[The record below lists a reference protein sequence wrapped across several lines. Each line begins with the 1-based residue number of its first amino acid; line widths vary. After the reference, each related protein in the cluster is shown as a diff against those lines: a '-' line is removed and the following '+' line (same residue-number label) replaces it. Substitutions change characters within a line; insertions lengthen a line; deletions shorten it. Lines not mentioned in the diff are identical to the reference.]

1 MRHKFL
7 KFLPS
12 FILIVIAIGIWFSQN
27 WYKMPKYIGDIKNPT
42 YENIQINWED
52 GPKTRT
58 SSKPNIIIILVDD
71 LGFNQISSYGG
82 GMANGQF
89 KTPNIDKLA
98 NDGVLCTN
106 GYSSSPV
113 CSPSRASLLTG
124 RFATRFGYEFT
135 PTTSSMMKAISVFSK
150 KNGIADGIYYD
161 NREENIIAIDQMGIP
176 QSEKTIPEMLKP
188 EGYHNIHIGKWHLG
202 HGKDFLP
209 RKHGF
214 DESLRMDQG
223 SLFLPENDKNV
234 INAKLD
240 FDPIDKVLWGN
251 LPYAVNFNEGPRM
264 NPDGHLT
271 DYLTDEA
278 VKVIEKNK
286 NRPFFLYLAYWAVHS
301 PLQAKKED
309 YEKLSF
315 IKNHEERVLASMV
328 MTVDRG
334 VGKIRDVLKE
344 NNMDDNTII
353 IFTSD
358 NGAPG
363 YIGLPDLNKPYRGW
377 KLTHF
382 EGGVHVPFIVSY
394 PNKIPKGSAYNGRV
408 SNLDIF
414 STAASLAGIDIN
426 RNDLQQIQF
435 DGVNILPYL
444 SGEKEGEPD
453 RVLFNKSGDYSF
465 LIKDGWKLQVDLI
478 QNKKWL
484 YNLNEDPT
492 EQINLIESDLEKL
505 NELGKI
511 LNKKLSE
518 QVKPIWPS
526 LLDWPIFIDKTLDET
541 VIKNDEYIFWA
552 N

>member
-1 MRHKFL
+1 MMRKLFKFL
-7 KFLPS
+7 LIFV
-12 FILIVIAIGIWFSQN
+12 LIVASIGIWFSQN
-27 WYKMPKYIGDIKNPT
+27 WYKMPKYIAQIKNPI
-42 YENIQINWED
+42 YENVQINWED

-58 SSKPNIIIILVDD
+58 SSKPNIIVVLVDD

-82 GMANGQF
+82 GMSNGNF
-89 KTPNIDKLA
+89 KTPNIDNLA
-98 NDGVLCTN
+98 KDGVLCTN
-106 GYSSSPV
+106 GYSSSPI

-124 RFATRFGYEFT
+124 RFPTRFGYEFT
-135 PTTSSMMKAISVFSK
+135 PTTSSMMKAISLFSK
-150 KNGIADGIYYD
+150 KNEVADGVYYD
-161 NREENIIAIDQMGIP
+161 KREENIIDIEQMGLP
-176 QSEKTIPEMLKP
+176 QSEKTIAEMLKP

-202 HGKDFLP
+202 HANDFLP

-214 DESLRMDQG
+214 DESLRIDQG
-223 SLFLPENDKNV
+223 SLFLPEDDENV
-234 INAKLD
+234 INAKLE

-271 DYLTDEA
+271 DYLTNEA

-315 IKNHEERVLASMV
+315 IENHDERVLASMV

-334 VGKIRDVLKE
+334 VGKIRDVLKK
-344 NNMDDNTII
+344 NNIDDNTII

-394 PNKIPKGSAYNGRV
+394 PNKIPKGITYNGRV
-408 SNLDIF
+408 SNLDIL
-414 STAASLAGIDIN
+414 STVASVAGVDMD
-426 RNDLQQIQF
+426 RNDLKEIEF
-435 DGVNILPYL
+435 DGANVLPYL
-444 SGEKEGEPD
+444 IGENEGEPE
-453 RVLFNKSGDYSF
+453 RVLFNKSGNYSF
-465 LIKDGWKLQVDLI
+465 IIKEGWKLQVDLV

-492 EQINLIESDLEKL
+492 EQINLIKSDLKKL
-505 NELGKI
+505 NELEKI

-541 VIKNDEYIFWA
+541 VNNNDEYIFWA

>member
-1 MRHKFL
+1 MKRKFYKFL
-7 KFLPS
+7 LS
-12 FILIVIAIGIWFSQN
+12 FVLIVVAIGIWFSQN
-27 WYKMPKYIGDIKNPT
+27 WYKMPKYISNFTNPT
-42 YENIQINWED
+42 YENVAIEWEN
-52 GPKTRT
+52 GPISRT
-58 SSKPNIIIILVDD
+58 NSKPNIIVVLVDD

-82 GMANGQF
+82 GMANGKF

-98 NDGVLCTN
+98 SDGVLCTN

-135 PTTSSMMKAISVFSK
+135 PTTSSMMKAVNIFSK
-150 KNGIADGIYYD
+150 KNEVVDGIYHND
-161 NREENIIAIDQMGIP
+161 RSENIIDIEQMGIP
-176 QSEKTIPEMLKP
+176 QSERTIAEMLKP

-202 HGKDFLP
+202 HAKDFLP
-209 RKHGF
+209 RRHGF

-223 SLFLPENDKNV
+223 SLFLPEDDDDV
-234 INAKLD
+234 VNAKID
-240 FDPIDKVLWGN
+240 FDPIDKLLWGN
-251 LPYAVNFNEGPRM
+251 LPYAVNFNEGTRIKPE
-264 NPDGHLT
+264 GHLT
-271 DYLTDEA
+271 DYLTNEA
-278 VKVIEKNK
+278 VKAIEKNK

-315 IKNHEERVLASMV
+315 IENHEERVLASMV

-334 VGKIRDVLKE
+334 VGKIRDVLKK
-344 NNMDDNTII
+344 NNIDDNTII

-382 EGGVHVPFIVSY
+382 EGGVHIPYIVSY
-394 PNKIPKGSAYNGRV
+394 PNKIPKGKIYDGRV

-414 STAASLAGIDIN
+414 STVASVAGVDLN
-426 RNDLQQIQF
+426 RNDLREIKF

-444 SGEKEGEPD
+444 SGANEGEPE
-453 RVLFNKSGDYSF
+453 RIIFNKSGDYSF
-465 LIKDGWKLQVDLI
+465 LIKDGWKLQVDLV

-484 YNLNEDPT
+484 YNLNQDPI
-492 EQINLIESDLEKL
+492 EKINLIESNIEKL
-505 NELGKI
+505 NELELI
-511 LNKKLSE
+511 LSNKLSE

-526 LLDWPIFIDKTLDET
+526 LLDWPIFIDKTLDEKVNKT
-541 VIKNDEYIFWA
+541 DEYIFWA

>member
-1 MRHKFL
+1 MRQNFFRFL
-7 KFLPS
+7 IV
-12 FILIVIAIGIWFSQN
+12 FILVVVAIGIWFSQN
-27 WYKMPKYIGDIKNPT
+27 WYKMPKYISNLKNPT
-42 YENIQINWED
+42 IENVTIEWEN
-52 GPKTRT
+52 GPKNR
-58 SSKPNIIIILVDD
+58 SISKPNIIVVVVDD

-82 GMANGQF
+82 GMSNGNF
-89 KTPNIDKLA
+89 KTPNIDNLA

-106 GYSSSPV
+106 GYSSSPI

-135 PTTSSMMKAISVFSK
+135 PTTSSMMKAISLFSK
-150 KNGIADGIYYD
+150 KNEVADGIYY
-161 NREENIIAIDQMGIP
+161 NKREENIIDIEQMGLP
-176 QSEKTIPEMLKP
+176 QSEKTIAEMLKP

-202 HGKDFLP
+202 HANDFLP

-214 DESLRMDQG
+214 DESLRIDQG
-223 SLFLPENDKNV
+223 SLFLPEDDKNV
-234 INAKLD
+234 INAKLE

-251 LPYAVNFNEGPRM
+251 LQYAVNFNEGQRM

-271 DYLTDEA
+271 DYLTNEA

-315 IKNHEERVLASMV
+315 IENHDERVLASMV

-334 VGKIRDVLKE
+334 VGKIRDVLKK
-344 NNMDDNTII
+344 NNIDDNTII

-394 PNKIPKGSAYNGRV
+394 PNKIPKGTTYNGRV
-408 SNLDIF
+408 SNLDIL
-414 STAASLAGIDIN
+414 STVASVAGVDMN
-426 RNDLQQIQF
+426 RNDLKEIEF
-435 DGVNILPYL
+435 DGANVLPYL
-444 SGEKEGEPD
+444 IGENEGEPQ
-453 RVLFNKSGDYSF
+453 RVLFNKSGNYSF
-465 LIKDGWKLQVDLI
+465 IIKEGWKLQVDLV

-484 YNLNEDPT
+484 YNLKEDPT
-492 EQINLIESDLEKL
+492 EQINLIKSDLEKL
-505 NELGKI
+505 NELEKI

-541 VIKNDEYIFWA
+541 VNNNDEYIFWA

>member
-484 YNLNEDPT
+484 YNLNKDPT
-492 EQINLIESDLEKL
+492 EQINLIESYPEKL

>member
-1 MRHKFL
+1 MMRKLFKFL
-7 KFLPS
+7 LIFV
-12 FILIVIAIGIWFSQN
+12 LIVASIGIWFSQN
-27 WYKMPKYIGDIKNPT
+27 WYKMPKYIGQIKNPI
-42 YENIQINWED
+42 YENVQINWED

-58 SSKPNIIIILVDD
+58 SSKPNIIVVLVDD

-82 GMANGQF
+82 GMSNGNF
-89 KTPNIDKLA
+89 KTPNIDNLA
-98 NDGVLCTN
+98 KDGVLCTN
-106 GYSSSPV
+106 GYSSSPI

-124 RFATRFGYEFT
+124 RFPTRFGYEFT
-135 PTTSSMMKAISVFSK
+135 PTTSSMMKAISLFSK
-150 KNGIADGIYYD
+150 KNEVADGVYYD
-161 NREENIIAIDQMGIP
+161 KREENIIDIEQMGLP
-176 QSEKTIPEMLKP
+176 QSEKTIAEMLKP

-202 HGKDFLP
+202 HANDFLP

-214 DESLRMDQG
+214 DESLRIDQG
-223 SLFLPENDKNV
+223 SLFLPEDDENV
-234 INAKLD
+234 INAKLE

-271 DYLTDEA
+271 DYLTNEA

-315 IKNHEERVLASMV
+315 IENHDERVLASMV

-334 VGKIRDVLKE
+334 VGKIRDVLKK
-344 NNMDDNTII
+344 NNIDDNTII

-394 PNKIPKGSAYNGRV
+394 PNKIPKGITYNGRV
-408 SNLDIF
+408 SNLDIL
-414 STAASLAGIDIN
+414 STVASVAGVDMD
-426 RNDLQQIQF
+426 RNDLKEIEF
-435 DGVNILPYL
+435 DGANVLPYL
-444 SGEKEGEPD
+444 IGENEGEPE
-453 RVLFNKSGDYSF
+453 RVLFNKSGNYSF
-465 LIKDGWKLQVDLI
+465 IIKEGWKLQVDLV

-492 EQINLIESDLEKL
+492 EQINLIKSDLKKL
-505 NELGKI
+505 NELEKI

-541 VIKNDEYIFWA
+541 VNKNDEYIFWA

>member
-1 MRHKFL
+1 MKRKFYKFL
-7 KFLPS
+7 LS
-12 FILIVIAIGIWFSQN
+12 FVLIVVAIGIWFSQN
-27 WYKMPKYIGDIKNPT
+27 WYKMPKYISNFTNPT
-42 YENIQINWED
+42 YENVAIEWEN
-52 GPKTRT
+52 GPISRT
-58 SSKPNIIIILVDD
+58 NSKPNIIVVLVDD

-82 GMANGQF
+82 GMANGKF

-98 NDGVLCTN
+98 SDGVLCTN

-135 PTTSSMMKAISVFSK
+135 PTTSSMMKAVNVYSK
-150 KNGIADGIYYD
+150 KNEVVDGIYHND
-161 NREENIIAIDQMGIP
+161 RSENIIDIEQMGIP
-176 QSEKTIPEMLKP
+176 QSERTIAEMLKP

-202 HGKDFLP
+202 HAKDFLP
-209 RKHGF
+209 RRHGF

-223 SLFLPENDKNV
+223 SLFLPEDDDDV
-234 INAKLD
+234 VNAKID
-240 FDPIDKVLWGN
+240 FDPIDKLLWGN
-251 LPYAVNFNEGPRM
+251 LPYAVNFNEGTRIKPE
-264 NPDGHLT
+264 GHLT
-271 DYLTDEA
+271 DYLTNEA
-278 VKVIEKNK
+278 VKAIEKNK

-315 IKNHEERVLASMV
+315 IENHEERVLASMV

-334 VGKIRDVLKE
+334 VGKIRDVLKK
-344 NNMDDNTII
+344 NNIDDNTII

-382 EGGVHVPFIVSY
+382 EGGVHIPYIVSY
-394 PNKIPKGSAYNGRV
+394 PNKIPKGKIYDGRV

-414 STAASLAGIDIN
+414 STVASVAGVDLN
-426 RNDLQQIQF
+426 RNDLREIKF

-444 SGEKEGEPD
+444 SGANEGEPE
-453 RVLFNKSGDYSF
+453 RILFNKSGDYSF
-465 LIKDGWKLQVDLI
+465 LIKDGWKLQVDLV

-484 YNLNEDPT
+484 YNLNQDPI
-492 EQINLIESDLEKL
+492 EKINLIESNIEKL
-505 NELGKI
+505 NELELI
-511 LNKKLSE
+511 LSNKLSE

-526 LLDWPIFIDKTLDET
+526 LLDWPIFIDKTLDEKVNKT
-541 VIKNDEYIFWA
+541 DEYIFWA

>member
-1 MRHKFL
+1 MRHKFF
-7 KFLPS
+7 KFLLS
-12 FILIVIAIGIWFSQN
+12 FVFVIIAIGIWFSQN
-27 WYKMPKYIGDIKNPT
+27 WYKMPKYIGQIKNPT
-42 YENIQINWED
+42 QKNIPIEWEN
-52 GPKTRT
+52 GPETRT
-58 SSKPNIIIILVDD
+58 SSKPNIIVVLVDD
-71 LGFNQISSYGG
+71 LGFNQISSYKG
-82 GMANGQF
+82 GMANGKF

-98 NDGVLCTN
+98 SEGVLCTN

-124 RFATRFGYEFT
+124 RFATRFGFEFT
-135 PTTSSMMKAISVFSK
+135 PTTSSMMKAVSIFSK
-150 KNGIADGIYYD
+150 KNEVADGIYYN
-161 NREENIIAIDQMGIP
+161 NREDDILEIEEMGIP
-176 QSEKTIPEMLKP
+176 QSEKTIAEMLKP

-202 HGKDFLP
+202 HANDFLP

-223 SLFLPENDKNV
+223 SLFLPEDDENV
-234 INAKLD
+234 INAKLE

-278 VKVIEKNK
+278 VKVIVKNK

-315 IKNHEERVLASMV
+315 IENHEERVLASMV

-334 VGKIRDVLKE
+334 VGKIRDILKK
-344 NNMDDNTII
+344 NKIDDNTII

-382 EGGVHVPFIVSY
+382 EGGVHVPYIVSY
-394 PNKIPKGSAYNGRV
+394 PNKIPKGKTYNGRV

-414 STAASLAGIDIN
+414 STVANVAGVDLN
-426 RNDLQQIQF
+426 RNDLREIEF
-435 DGVNILPYL
+435 DGVNLLPYL
-444 SGEKEGEPD
+444 SGENEGEPE
-453 RVLFNKSGDYSF
+453 RILFNKSGDYSF
-465 LIKDGWKLQVDLI
+465 LIKDGWKLQVDLV

-492 EQINLIESDLEKL
+492 EQINLIKSDLEKL
-505 NELGKI
+505 NELELI
-511 LNKKLSE
+511 LSNKLSE

-526 LLDWPIFIDKTLDET
+526 LLDWPIFIDKTLDEKVNKT
-541 VIKNDEYIFWA
+541 DEYIFWA

>member
-1 MRHKFL
+1 MMRKLIKFL
-7 KFLPS
+7 LNFV
-12 FILIVIAIGIWFSQN
+12 LIVATIGIWFSQN
-27 WYKMPKYIGDIKNPT
+27 WYKMPKYIGQIKNPT
-42 YENIQINWED
+42 QKNIPIEWEN

-58 SSKPNIIIILVDD
+58 SSKPNIIVVLVDD

-82 GMANGQF
+82 GMSNGNF

-98 NDGVLCTN
+98 SDGVLCTN

-135 PTTSSMMKAISVFSK
+135 PTTSSMMKAISLFSK
-150 KNGIADGIYYD
+150 KNEVVDGVYHKD
-161 NREENIIAIDQMGIP
+161 RSENIIDIEQMGLP
-176 QSEKTIPEMLKP
+176 QSEKTIAEMLKP

-202 HGKDFLP
+202 HANDFLP

-223 SLFLPENDKNV
+223 SLFLPEDDENV
-234 INAKLD
+234 INAKLE

-251 LPYAVNFNEGPRM
+251 LPYAVNFNEGPRIK
-264 NPDGHLT
+264 PDGHLT
-271 DYLTDEA
+271 DYLTNEA

-315 IKNHEERVLASMV
+315 IENHDERVLASMV

-334 VGKIRDVLKE
+334 VGKIRDVLKK
-344 NNMDDNTII
+344 NNIDDNTII

-394 PNKIPKGSAYNGRV
+394 PNKIPKGTTYNGRV
-408 SNLDIF
+408 SNLDIL
-414 STAASLAGIDIN
+414 STVASVAGVDMN
-426 RNDLQQIQF
+426 RNDLKDIAF
-435 DGVNILPYL
+435 DGANIIPYL
-444 SGEKEGEPD
+444 SGENEGEPE
-453 RVLFNKSGDYSF
+453 RVLFNKSGNYSF
-465 LIKDGWKLQVDLI
+465 IIKEGWKLQVDLV

-492 EQINLIESDLEKL
+492 EQINLFKSDLEKL
-505 NELGKI
+505 NELELI
-511 LNKKLSE
+511 LSNKLSE

-526 LLDWPIFIDKTLDET
+526 LLDWPIFIDKTLDEKVNNT
-541 VIKNDEYIFWA
+541 DEYIFWA

>member
-12 FILIVIAIGIWFSQN
+12 FILIVIGIGIWFSQN

-484 YNLNEDPT
+484 HNLNEDPT
-492 EQINLIESDLEKL
+492 EQINLIESYPEKL

-511 LNKKLSE
+511 LNKKISE

>member
-1 MRHKFL
+1 MKRKFFKFL
-7 KFLPS
+7 LSFL
-12 FILIVIAIGIWFSQN
+12 LIVVAIGIWFSQN
-27 WYKMPKYIGDIKNPT
+27 WYKMPKYISNFTNST
-42 YENIQINWED
+42 YENVAIEWEN
-52 GPKTRT
+52 GPISRT
-58 SSKPNIIIILVDD
+58 NSKPNIIVVLIDD

-82 GMANGQF
+82 GMANGKF

-98 NDGVLCTN
+98 SDGVLCTN

-135 PTTSSMMKAISVFSK
+135 PTTSSMMKAISIFSK
-150 KNGIADGIYYD
+150 KNEVVDGIYHND
-161 NREENIIAIDQMGIP
+161 RSENIIDIDQMGIP
-176 QSEKTIPEMLKP
+176 QSERTIAEMLKP

-202 HGKDFLP
+202 HAKDFLP
-209 RKHGF
+209 RRHGF

-223 SLFLPENDKNV
+223 SLFLPEDDDNV
-234 INAKLD
+234 VNAKID
-240 FDPIDKVLWGN
+240 FDPIDKLLWGN

-315 IKNHEERVLASMV
+315 IENHEERVLASMV

-334 VGKIRDVLKE
+334 VGKIRDILKK
-344 NNMDDNTII
+344 NKIDDNTII

-394 PNKIPKGSAYNGRV
+394 PNKISKGKTYKGRV

-414 STAASLAGIDIN
+414 STVASVAGVDMT
-426 RNDLQQIQF
+426 RNDLKDIAF
-435 DGVNILPYL
+435 DGANLIPYL
-444 SGEKEGEPD
+444 SGENEGEPE
-453 RVLFNKSGDYSF
+453 RILFNKSGDYSF
-465 LIKDGWKLQVDLI
+465 LIKEGWKLQVDLV

-492 EQINLIESDLEKL
+492 EQLNLSESNFTKL
-505 NELGKI
+505 NELEEI
-511 LNKKLSE
+511 LNNKLSE

-526 LLDWPIFIDKTLDET
+526 LLDWPIFIDKTLDDK
-541 VIKNDEYIFWA
+541 VNKNDEYIFWA

>member
-1 MRHKFL
+1 MRYKFL
-7 KFLPS
+7 KFLLS

-492 EQINLIESDLEKL
+492 EQINLIESYPEKL

>member
-492 EQINLIESDLEKL
+492 EQINLIESYPEKL

-541 VIKNDEYIFWA
+541 VNKNDEYIFWA

>member
-113 CSPSRASLLTG
+113 CSPSRAALLTG

-135 PTTSSMMKAISVFSK
+135 PTTSSMMKAISLFSK
-150 KNGIADGIYYD
+150 KNEVADGIYYD
-161 NREENIIAIDQMGIP
+161 NREENIIDIDQMGIP
-176 QSEKTIPEMLKP
+176 QSEKTIPEILKP

-492 EQINLIESDLEKL
+492 EQINLIESYPEKL

>member
-1 MRHKFL
+1 MRQNFFRFL
-7 KFLPS
+7 IV
-12 FILIVIAIGIWFSQN
+12 FILIVVVIGIWFSQN
-27 WYKMPKYIGDIKNPT
+27 WYKMPKYISNLKNPT
-42 YENIQINWED
+42 IENVTIEWEY
-52 GPKTRT
+52 GPETRT
-58 SSKPNIIIILVDD
+58 NFKPNIIVVLVDD

-82 GMANGQF
+82 GMSNGNF

-98 NDGVLCTN
+98 SEGVLCTN

-124 RFATRFGYEFT
+124 RFATRFGFEFT
-135 PTTSSMMKAISVFSK
+135 PTTSSMMKAISIFSK
-150 KNGIADGIYYD
+150 KNEVADGIYYN
-161 NREENIIAIDQMGIP
+161 NREDDILEIEEMGIP
-176 QSEKTIPEMLKP
+176 QSEKTIAEMLKP

-202 HGKDFLP
+202 HSKDFLP
-209 RKHGF
+209 RLHGF

-223 SLFLPENDKNV
+223 SLFLPEDDENV

-278 VKVIEKNK
+278 VKVIVKNK

-309 YEKLSF
+309 YGKLSF
-315 IKNHEERVLASMV
+315 IENHEERVLASMV

-334 VGKIRDVLKE
+334 VGKIRDILKK
-344 NNMDDNTII
+344 NKIDDNTII

-382 EGGVHVPFIVSY
+382 EGGVHVPYIVSY
-394 PNKIPKGSAYNGRV
+394 PNKIPKGKTYNGRV

-414 STAASLAGIDIN
+414 STVANVAGVDLN
-426 RNDLQQIQF
+426 RNDLREIEF
-435 DGVNILPYL
+435 DGVNLLPYL
-444 SGEKEGEPD
+444 SGENEGEPE
-453 RVLFNKSGDYSF
+453 RILFNKSGDYSF
-465 LIKDGWKLQVDLI
+465 LIKDGWKLQVDLV

-484 YNLNEDPT
+484 YNLNQDPT
-492 EQINLIESDLEKL
+492 EKINLIESDIEKL
-505 NELGKI
+505 NQLELI
-511 LNKKLSE
+511 LSNKLSE

-526 LLDWPIFIDKTLDET
+526 LLDWPIFIDKTLDKKVNKT
-541 VIKNDEYIFWA
+541 DEYIFWA

>member
-1 MRHKFL
+1 MKQNFFRFL
-7 KFLPS
+7 IV
-12 FILIVIAIGIWFSQN
+12 FILIFVAIGIWFSQN
-27 WYKMPKYIGDIKNPT
+27 WYKMPKYISNLKNPT
-42 YENIQINWED
+42 IENVAIEWED
-52 GPKTRT
+52 GPKKRT
-58 SSKPNIIIILVDD
+58 SSKPNIIVVLVDD

-82 GMANGQF
+82 GMSNGQF

-106 GYSSSPV
+106 GYSSSPI

-135 PTTSSMMKAISVFSK
+135 PTTSSMMKAISFFSK
-150 KNGIADGIYYD
+150 KNEVADGVYYD
-161 NREENIIAIDQMGIP
+161 NREENIIDIEQMGLP
-176 QSEKTIPEMLKP
+176 QSEKTIAEMLKP

-202 HGKDFLP
+202 HAKDFLP

-214 DESLRMDQG
+214 DESLRIDQG
-223 SLFLPENDKNV
+223 SLFLPEDDKNV
-234 INAKLD
+234 INAKLE

-271 DYLTDEA
+271 DYLTNEA
-278 VKVIEKNK
+278 VKAIEKNK

-315 IKNHEERVLASMV
+315 IENHEERVLASMV
-328 MTVDRG
+328 LTVDRG
-334 VGKIRDVLKE
+334 VGKIRDVLKK
-344 NNMDDNTII
+344 NNIDDNTII

-394 PNKIPKGSAYNGRV
+394 PNKIPKGTTYSGRV
-408 SNLDIF
+408 SSLDIL
-414 STAASLAGIDIN
+414 STVASVAGVDMN
-426 RNDLQQIQF
+426 RNDLKEIEF
-435 DGVNILPYL
+435 DGTNVLPYL
-444 SGEKEGEPD
+444 IGEKEGEPE
-453 RVLFNKSGDYSF
+453 RVLFNKSGNYSF
-465 LIKDGWKLQVDLI
+465 IIKEGWKLQVDLV

-484 YNLNEDPT
+484 YNLNQDPT
-492 EQINLIESDLEKL
+492 EQINLIKSDLKKL
-505 NELGKI
+505 NELEKI

-541 VIKNDEYIFWA
+541 VNKNDEYIFWA

>member
-1 MRHKFL
+1 MKRKFFKFL
-7 KFLPS
+7 LSFL
-12 FILIVIAIGIWFSQN
+12 LIVVAIGIWFSQN
-27 WYKMPKYIGDIKNPT
+27 WYKMPKYISNFTNST
-42 YENIQINWED
+42 YENVAIEWEN
-52 GPKTRT
+52 GPISRT
-58 SSKPNIIIILVDD
+58 NSKPNIIVVLIDD

-82 GMANGQF
+82 GMANGKF

-98 NDGVLCTN
+98 SDGVLCTN

-135 PTTSSMMKAISVFSK
+135 PTTSSMMKAISIFSK
-150 KNGIADGIYYD
+150 KNEVVDGIYHND
-161 NREENIIAIDQMGIP
+161 RSENIIDIDQMGIP
-176 QSEKTIPEMLKP
+176 QSERTIAEMLKP

-202 HGKDFLP
+202 HAKDFLP
-209 RKHGF
+209 RRHGF

-223 SLFLPENDKNV
+223 SLFLPKDDDNV
-234 INAKLD
+234 VNAKID
-240 FDPIDKVLWGN
+240 FDPIDKLLWGN
-251 LPYAVNFNEGPRM
+251 LPYAVNFNEGPRIK
-264 NPDGHLT
+264 PDGHLT
-271 DYLTDEA
+271 DYLTNEA

-315 IKNHEERVLASMV
+315 IENHDERVLASMV

-334 VGKIRDVLKE
+334 VGKIRDVLKK
-344 NNMDDNTII
+344 NNIDDNTII

-394 PNKIPKGSAYNGRV
+394 PNKIPKGITYNGRV
-408 SNLDIF
+408 SNLDIL
-414 STAASLAGIDIN
+414 STVASVAGVDMD
-426 RNDLQQIQF
+426 RNDLKEIEF
-435 DGVNILPYL
+435 DGANVLPYL
-444 SGEKEGEPD
+444 IGENEGEPE
-453 RVLFNKSGDYSF
+453 RVLFNKSGNYSF
-465 LIKDGWKLQVDLI
+465 IIKEGWKLQVDLV

-492 EQINLIESDLEKL
+492 EQINLIKSDLKKL
-505 NELGKI
+505 NELEKI

-526 LLDWPIFIDKTLDET
+526 LLDWPIFIDKTLDEI
-541 VIKNDEYIFWA
+541 VNNNDEYIFWA

>member
-1 MRHKFL
+1 MKRKFYKFL
-7 KFLPS
+7 LS
-12 FILIVIAIGIWFSQN
+12 FVLIVVAIGIWFSQN
-27 WYKMPKYIGDIKNPT
+27 WYKMPKYINNFTNPT
-42 YENIQINWED
+42 YENVAIEWEN
-52 GPKTRT
+52 GPISRT
-58 SSKPNIIIILVDD
+58 NSKPNIIVVLVDD

-82 GMANGQF
+82 GMANGKF

-98 NDGVLCTN
+98 SDGVLCTN

-135 PTTSSMMKAISVFSK
+135 PTTSSMMKAVNVFSK
-150 KNGIADGIYYD
+150 KNEVVDGIYHND
-161 NREENIIAIDQMGIP
+161 RSENIIDIEQMGIP
-176 QSEKTIPEMLKP
+176 QSERTIAEMLKP

-202 HGKDFLP
+202 HAKDFLP
-209 RKHGF
+209 RRHGF

-223 SLFLPENDKNV
+223 SLFLPEDDDDV
-234 INAKLD
+234 VNAKID
-240 FDPIDKVLWGN
+240 FDPIDKLLWGN
-251 LPYAVNFNEGPRM
+251 LPYAVNFNEGTRIKPE
-264 NPDGHLT
+264 GHLT
-271 DYLTDEA
+271 DYLTNEA
-278 VKVIEKNK
+278 VKAIEKNK

-315 IKNHEERVLASMV
+315 IENHEERVLASMV

-334 VGKIRDVLKE
+334 VGKIKEALKK
-344 NNMDDNTII
+344 NNIDDNTII

-382 EGGVHVPFIVSY
+382 EGGVHIPYIVSY
-394 PNKIPKGSAYNGRV
+394 PNKIPKGKIYDGRV

-414 STAASLAGIDIN
+414 STVASVAGVDLN
-426 RNDLQQIQF
+426 RNDLRDIKF

-444 SGEKEGEPD
+444 SGGNEGEPE
-453 RVLFNKSGDYSF
+453 RILFNKSGDYSF
-465 LIKDGWKLQVDLI
+465 LIKEGWKLQVDLV

-484 YNLNEDPT
+484 YNLNQDPT
-492 EQINLIESDLEKL
+492 EQLNLSESNFTKL
-505 NELGKI
+505 NELEEI
-511 LNKKLSE
+511 LNNKLSE

-526 LLDWPIFIDKTLDET
+526 LLDWPIFIDKTLDEKVNKT
-541 VIKNDEYIFWA
+541 DEYIFWA

>member
-1 MRHKFL
+1 MKHKFF
-7 KFLPS
+7 KFLLS
-12 FILIVIAIGIWFSQN
+12 FLLIVVAIGIWFSQN
-27 WYKMPKYIGDIKNPT
+27 WYKMPKYISNFTNST
-42 YENIQINWED
+42 YENVAIEWEN
-52 GPKTRT
+52 GPISRT
-58 SSKPNIIIILVDD
+58 NSKPNIIVVLIDD

-82 GMANGQF
+82 GMANGKF

-98 NDGVLCTN
+98 SDGVLCTN

-150 KNGIADGIYYD
+150 KNEVVDGIYHND
-161 NREENIIAIDQMGIP
+161 RSENIIDIDQMGIP
-176 QSEKTIPEMLKP
+176 QSERTIAEMLKP

-202 HGKDFLP
+202 HAKDFLP
-209 RKHGF
+209 RRHGF
-214 DESLRMDQG
+214 DESLRIDQG
-223 SLFLPENDKNV
+223 SLFLPEDDENV

-251 LPYAVNFNEGPRM
+251 LPYAINFNEGPRM

-315 IKNHEERVLASMV
+315 IENHEERVLASMV

-334 VGKIRDVLKE
+334 VGKIRDILKK
-344 NNMDDNTII
+344 NKIDDNTII

-382 EGGVHVPFIVSY
+382 EGGVHVPYIVSY
-394 PNKIPKGSAYNGRV
+394 PNKIPKGKTYNGRV

-414 STAASLAGIDIN
+414 STVASVAGVDMT
-426 RNDLQQIQF
+426 RNDLKDIAF
-435 DGVNILPYL
+435 DGANLIPYL
-444 SGEKEGEPD
+444 SGENEGEPE
-453 RVLFNKSGDYSF
+453 RILFNKSGDYSF
-465 LIKDGWKLQVDLI
+465 LIKEGWKLQVDLV

-492 EQINLIESDLEKL
+492 EQLNLSESNFTKL
-505 NELGKI
+505 NELEEI
-511 LNKKLSE
+511 LNNKLSE

-526 LLDWPIFIDKTLDET
+526 LLDWPIFIDKTLDDK
-541 VIKNDEYIFWA
+541 VNKNDEYIFWA

>member
-12 FILIVIAIGIWFSQN
+12 FILIVIGIGIWFSQN

-382 EGGVHVPFIVSY
+382 EGGVHIPFIVSY

-484 YNLNEDPT
+484 HNLNEDPT
-492 EQINLIESDLEKL
+492 EQINLIESYPEKL

-526 LLDWPIFIDKTLDET
+526 LLDWPIFIDKTLDEI

>member
-1 MRHKFL
+1 MKRKFFKFL
-7 KFLPS
+7 LSFL
-12 FILIVIAIGIWFSQN
+12 LIVVAIGIWFSQN
-27 WYKMPKYIGDIKNPT
+27 WYKMPKYISNFTNST
-42 YENIQINWED
+42 YENVAIEWEN
-52 GPKTRT
+52 GPISRT
-58 SSKPNIIIILVDD
+58 NSKPNIIVVLIDD

-82 GMANGQF
+82 GMANGKF

-98 NDGVLCTN
+98 SDGVLCTN

-135 PTTSSMMKAISVFSK
+135 PTTSSMMKAVNIFSK
-150 KNGIADGIYYD
+150 KNEVVDGIYHND
-161 NREENIIAIDQMGIP
+161 RSENIIDIDQMGIP
-176 QSEKTIPEMLKP
+176 QSERTIAEMLKP

-202 HGKDFLP
+202 HAKDFLP
-209 RKHGF
+209 RRHGF

-223 SLFLPENDKNV
+223 SLFLPEDDDNV
-234 INAKLD
+234 VNAKID
-240 FDPIDKVLWGN
+240 FDPIDKLLWGN
-251 LPYAVNFNEGPRM
+251 LPYAVNFNEGPRIK
-264 NPDGHLT
+264 PDGHLT

-315 IKNHEERVLASMV
+315 IENHEERVLASMV

-334 VGKIRDVLKE
+334 VGKIRDVLKK
-344 NNMDDNTII
+344 NKIDDNTII

-382 EGGVHVPFIVSY
+382 EGGVHVPYIVSY
-394 PNKIPKGSAYNGRV
+394 PNKIPKGKTYNGRV

-414 STAASLAGIDIN
+414 STVASVAGVDMT
-426 RNDLQQIQF
+426 RNDLKDIAF
-435 DGVNILPYL
+435 DGANLIPYL
-444 SGEKEGEPD
+444 SGENEGEPE
-453 RVLFNKSGDYSF
+453 RILFNKSGDYSF
-465 LIKDGWKLQVDLI
+465 LIKEGWKIQVDLV

-484 YNLNEDPT
+484 YNLNQDPT
-492 EQINLIESDLEKL
+492 EQLNLSESNFTKL
-505 NELGKI
+505 NELEEI
-511 LNKKLSE
+511 LNNKLSE

-526 LLDWPIFIDKTLDET
+526 LLDWPIFIDKTLDDK
-541 VIKNDEYIFWA
+541 VNKNDEYIFWA

>member
-1 MRHKFL
+1 MRQNFFRFL
-7 KFLPS
+7 IV
-12 FILIVIAIGIWFSQN
+12 FILVVVAIGIWFSQN
-27 WYKMPKYIGDIKNPT
+27 WYKMPKYISNLKNPT
-42 YENIQINWED
+42 IENVTIEWEN
-52 GPKTRT
+52 GPKNR
-58 SSKPNIIIILVDD
+58 SISKPNIIVVLVDD

-82 GMANGQF
+82 GMSNGNF
-89 KTPNIDKLA
+89 KTPNIDNLA

-106 GYSSSPV
+106 GYSSSPI

-135 PTTSSMMKAISVFSK
+135 PTTSSMMKAISLFSK
-150 KNGIADGIYYD
+150 KNEVADGIYY
-161 NREENIIAIDQMGIP
+161 NKREENIIDIEQMGLP
-176 QSEKTIPEMLKP
+176 QSEKTIAEMLKP

-202 HGKDFLP
+202 HANDFLP

-214 DESLRMDQG
+214 DESLRIDQG
-223 SLFLPENDKNV
+223 SLFLPEDDKNV
-234 INAKLD
+234 INAKLE

-271 DYLTDEA
+271 DYLTNEA

-301 PLQAKKED
+301 PLQATKED

-315 IKNHEERVLASMV
+315 IENHDERVLASMV

-334 VGKIRDVLKE
+334 VGKIRDVLKK
-344 NNMDDNTII
+344 NNIDDNTII

-394 PNKIPKGSAYNGRV
+394 PNKIPKGTTYNGRV
-408 SNLDIF
+408 SNLDIL
-414 STAASLAGIDIN
+414 STVASVAGVDMN
-426 RNDLQQIQF
+426 RNDLQEIEF
-435 DGVNILPYL
+435 DGDNVLPYL
-444 SGEKEGEPD
+444 IGENEGEPQ
-453 RVLFNKSGDYSF
+453 RVLFNKSGNYSF
-465 LIKDGWKLQVDLI
+465 IIKEGWKLQVDLV

-484 YNLNEDPT
+484 YNLKEDPT
-492 EQINLIESDLEKL
+492 EQVNLIKSDLEKL
-505 NELGKI
+505 NELEKI

-541 VIKNDEYIFWA
+541 VNKNDEYIFWA

>member
-344 NNMDDNTII
+344 NNMNDNTII

-492 EQINLIESDLEKL
+492 EQINLIESYPEKL

>member
-1 MRHKFL
+1 MKSKFFKFL
-7 KFLPS
+7 LSFL
-12 FILIVIAIGIWFSQN
+12 LIVVAIGIWFSQN
-27 WYKMPKYIGDIKNPT
+27 WYKMPKYISNFTNPT
-42 YENIQINWED
+42 YENVAIEWEN
-52 GPKTRT
+52 GPISR
-58 SSKPNIIIILVDD
+58 SNSKPNIIVVLIDD

-82 GMANGQF
+82 GMANGKF

-98 NDGVLCTN
+98 SDGVLCTN

-135 PTTSSMMKAISVFSK
+135 PTTSSMMKAVNIFSK
-150 KNGIADGIYYD
+150 KNEVVDGIYHND
-161 NREENIIAIDQMGIP
+161 RSENIIDIDQMGIP
-176 QSEKTIPEMLKP
+176 QSERTIAEMLKP

-202 HGKDFLP
+202 HAKDFLP
-209 RKHGF
+209 RRHGF

-223 SLFLPENDKNV
+223 SLFLPEDDDNV
-234 INAKLD
+234 VNAKID
-240 FDPIDKVLWGN
+240 FDPIDKLLWGN

-315 IKNHEERVLASMV
+315 IENHEERVLASMV

-334 VGKIRDVLKE
+334 VGKIRDVLKK
-344 NNMDDNTII
+344 NKIDDNTII

-394 PNKIPKGSAYNGRV
+394 PNKISKGKTYKGRV

-414 STAASLAGIDIN
+414 STVASVAGVDMT
-426 RNDLQQIQF
+426 RNDLKDIAF
-435 DGVNILPYL
+435 DGANLIPYL
-444 SGEKEGEPD
+444 SGENEGEPE
-453 RVLFNKSGDYSF
+453 RILFNKSGDYSF
-465 LIKDGWKLQVDLI
+465 LIKEGWKLQVDLV

-484 YNLNEDPT
+484 YNLNQDPT
-492 EQINLIESDLEKL
+492 EQLNLSESNFTKL
-505 NELGKI
+505 NELEEI
-511 LNKKLSE
+511 LNNKLSE

-526 LLDWPIFIDKTLDET
+526 LLDWPIFIDKTLDDK
-541 VIKNDEYIFWA
+541 VNKNDEYIFWA

>member
-1 MRHKFL
+1 MMRKLFKFL
-7 KFLPS
+7 LIFV
-12 FILIVIAIGIWFSQN
+12 LIVATIGIWFSQN
-27 WYKMPKYIGDIKNPT
+27 WYKMPKYIGQIKNPT
-42 YENIQINWED
+42 QKNIPIEWEN

-58 SSKPNIIIILVDD
+58 SSKPNIIVVLVDD

-82 GMANGQF
+82 GMSNGNF

-98 NDGVLCTN
+98 SDGVLCTN

-135 PTTSSMMKAISVFSK
+135 PTTSSMMKAISLFSK
-150 KNGIADGIYYD
+150 KNEVVDGVYHKD
-161 NREENIIAIDQMGIP
+161 RSENIIDIEQMGLP
-176 QSEKTIPEMLKP
+176 QSEKTIAEMLKP

-202 HGKDFLP
+202 HANDFLP

-223 SLFLPENDKNV
+223 SLFLPEDDENV
-234 INAKLD
+234 INAKLE

-251 LPYAVNFNEGPRM
+251 LPYAVNFNEGPRIK
-264 NPDGHLT
+264 PDGHLT
-271 DYLTDEA
+271 DYLTNEA

-315 IKNHEERVLASMV
+315 IENHDERVLASMV

-334 VGKIRDVLKE
+334 VGKIRDVLKK
-344 NNMDDNTII
+344 NNIDDNTII

-394 PNKIPKGSAYNGRV
+394 PNKIPKGTTYNGRV
-408 SNLDIF
+408 SNLDIL
-414 STAASLAGIDIN
+414 STVASVAGVDMD
-426 RNDLQQIQF
+426 RNDLKEIEF
-435 DGVNILPYL
+435 DGANVLPYL
-444 SGEKEGEPD
+444 IGENEGEPE
-453 RVLFNKSGDYSF
+453 RVLFNKSGNYSF
-465 LIKDGWKLQVDLI
+465 IIKEGWKLQVDLV

-492 EQINLIESDLEKL
+492 EQINLIKSDLKKL
-505 NELGKI
+505 NELEKI

-526 LLDWPIFIDKTLDET
+526 LLDWPIFIDKTLDEI
-541 VIKNDEYIFWA
+541 VNNNDEYIFWA

>member
-1 MRHKFL
+1 MRKLFKFL
-7 KFLPS
+7 LIFV
-12 FILIVIAIGIWFSQN
+12 LIVASIGIWFSQN
-27 WYKMPKYIGDIKNPT
+27 WYKMPKYISNFTNST
-42 YENIQINWED
+42 YENVAIEWEN
-52 GPKTRT
+52 GPISRT
-58 SSKPNIIIILVDD
+58 NSKPNIIVVLIDD

-82 GMANGQF
+82 GMANGKF

-98 NDGVLCTN
+98 SDGVLCTN

-135 PTTSSMMKAISVFSK
+135 PTTSSMMKAISIFSK
-150 KNGIADGIYYD
+150 KNEVVDGIYHND
-161 NREENIIAIDQMGIP
+161 RSENIIDIDQMGIP
-176 QSEKTIPEMLKP
+176 QSERTIAEMLKP

-202 HGKDFLP
+202 HAKDFLP
-209 RKHGF
+209 RRHGF
-214 DESLRMDQG
+214 DESLRIDQG
-223 SLFLPENDKNV
+223 SLFLPEDDENV

-315 IKNHEERVLASMV
+315 IENHEERVLASMV

-334 VGKIRDVLKE
+334 VGKIRDILKK
-344 NNMDDNTII
+344 NKIDDNTII

-382 EGGVHVPFIVSY
+382 EGGVHVPYIVSY
-394 PNKIPKGSAYNGRV
+394 PNKIPKGKTYNGRV

-414 STAASLAGIDIN
+414 STVASVAGVDMT
-426 RNDLQQIQF
+426 RNDLKDIAF
-435 DGVNILPYL
+435 DGANLIPYL
-444 SGEKEGEPD
+444 SGENEGEPE
-453 RVLFNKSGDYSF
+453 RILFNKSGDYSF
-465 LIKDGWKLQVDLI
+465 LIKEGWKLQVDLV

-492 EQINLIESDLEKL
+492 EQLNLSESNFTKL
-505 NELGKI
+505 NELEEI
-511 LNKKLSE
+511 LNNKLSE

-541 VIKNDEYIFWA
+541 VNNNDEYIFWA

>member
-1 MRHKFL
+1 MRQNFFRFL
-7 KFLPS
+7 IV
-12 FILIVIAIGIWFSQN
+12 FILVVVAIGIWFSQN
-27 WYKMPKYIGDIKNPT
+27 WYKMPKYISNLKNPT
-42 YENIQINWED
+42 IENVTIEWEN
-52 GPKTRT
+52 GPKNR
-58 SSKPNIIIILVDD
+58 SISKPNIIVVLVDD

-82 GMANGQF
+82 GMSNGNF
-89 KTPNIDKLA
+89 KTPNIDNLA

-106 GYSSSPV
+106 GYSSSPI

-135 PTTSSMMKAISVFSK
+135 PTTSSMMKAISLFSK
-150 KNGIADGIYYD
+150 KNEVADGIYYD
-161 NREENIIAIDQMGIP
+161 KREENIIDIEQMGLP
-176 QSEKTIPEMLKP
+176 QSEKTIAEMLKP

-202 HGKDFLP
+202 HANDFLP

-214 DESLRMDQG
+214 DESLRIDQG
-223 SLFLPENDKNV
+223 SLFLPEDDKNV
-234 INAKLD
+234 INAKLE

-271 DYLTDEA
+271 DYLTNEA

-315 IKNHEERVLASMV
+315 IENHDERVLASMV

-334 VGKIRDVLKE
+334 VGKIRDVLKK
-344 NNMDDNTII
+344 NNIDDNTII

-394 PNKIPKGSAYNGRV
+394 PNKIPKGITYNGRV
-408 SNLDIF
+408 SNLDIL
-414 STAASLAGIDIN
+414 STVASVAGVDMD
-426 RNDLQQIQF
+426 RNDLKEIEF
-435 DGVNILPYL
+435 DGANVLPYL
-444 SGEKEGEPD
+444 IGENEGEPE
-453 RVLFNKSGDYSF
+453 RVLFNKSGNYSF
-465 LIKDGWKLQVDLI
+465 IIKEGWKLQVDLV

-492 EQINLIESDLEKL
+492 EQINLIKSDLKKL
-505 NELGKI
+505 NELEKI

-541 VIKNDEYIFWA
+541 VNNNDEYIFWA

>member
-344 NNMDDNTII
+344 NNMNDNTII

-484 YNLNEDPT
+484 HNLNEDPT
-492 EQINLIESDLEKL
+492 EQINLIESYPEKL

>member
-1 MRHKFL
+1 MMRKLFKFL
-7 KFLPS
+7 LIFV
-12 FILIVIAIGIWFSQN
+12 LIVATIGIWFSLN
-27 WYKMPKYIGDIKNPT
+27 WYKMPKYIGQIKNPT
-42 YENIQINWED
+42 QKNIPIEWEN

-58 SSKPNIIIILVDD
+58 SSKPNIIVVLVDD

-82 GMANGQF
+82 GMSNGNF

-98 NDGVLCTN
+98 SDGVLCTN

-135 PTTSSMMKAISVFSK
+135 PTTSSMMKAISLFSK
-150 KNGIADGIYYD
+150 KNEVVDGVYHKD
-161 NREENIIAIDQMGIP
+161 RSENIIDIEQMGLP
-176 QSEKTIPEMLKP
+176 QSEKTIAEILKP

-202 HGKDFLP
+202 HANDFLP

-223 SLFLPENDKNV
+223 SLFLPEDDENV
-234 INAKLD
+234 INAKLE

-251 LPYAVNFNEGPRM
+251 LPYAVNFNEGPRIK
-264 NPDGHLT
+264 PDGHLT
-271 DYLTDEA
+271 DYLTNEA

-315 IKNHEERVLASMV
+315 IENHDERVLASMV

-334 VGKIRDVLKE
+334 VGKIRDVLKK
-344 NNMDDNTII
+344 NNIDDNTII

-394 PNKIPKGSAYNGRV
+394 PNKIPKGITYNGRV
-408 SNLDIF
+408 SNLDIL
-414 STAASLAGIDIN
+414 STVASVAGVDMD
-426 RNDLQQIQF
+426 RNDLKEIEF
-435 DGVNILPYL
+435 DGANVLPYL
-444 SGEKEGEPD
+444 IGENEGEPE
-453 RVLFNKSGDYSF
+453 RVLFNKSGNYSF
-465 LIKDGWKLQVDLI
+465 IIKEGWKLQVDLV

-492 EQINLIESDLEKL
+492 EQINLIKSDLKKL
-505 NELGKI
+505 NELEKI

-526 LLDWPIFIDKTLDET
+526 LLDWPIFIDKTLDEI
-541 VIKNDEYIFWA
+541 VNNNDEYIFWA

>member
-1 MRHKFL
+1 MRQNFFRFL
-7 KFLPS
+7 IV
-12 FILIVIAIGIWFSQN
+12 FILVVVAIGIWFSQN
-27 WYKMPKYIGDIKNPT
+27 WYKMPKYISNLKNPT
-42 YENIQINWED
+42 IENVTIEWEN
-52 GPKTRT
+52 GPKNR
-58 SSKPNIIIILVDD
+58 SISKPNIIVVLVDD

-82 GMANGQF
+82 GMSNGNF
-89 KTPNIDKLA
+89 KTPNIDNLA

-106 GYSSSPV
+106 GYSSSPI

-135 PTTSSMMKAISVFSK
+135 PTTSSMMKAISLFSK
-150 KNGIADGIYYD
+150 KNEVADGIYY
-161 NREENIIAIDQMGIP
+161 NKREENIIDIEQMGLP
-176 QSEKTIPEMLKP
+176 QSEKTIAEMLKP
-188 EGYHNIHIGKWHLG
+188 EGYYNIHIGKWHLG
-202 HGKDFLP
+202 HANDFLP

-214 DESLRMDQG
+214 DESLRIDQG
-223 SLFLPENDKNV
+223 SLFLPEDDKNV
-234 INAKLD
+234 INAKLE

-271 DYLTDEA
+271 DYLTNEA

-301 PLQAKKED
+301 PLQATKED

-315 IKNHEERVLASMV
+315 IENHDERVLASMV

-334 VGKIRDVLKE
+334 VGKIRDVLKK
-344 NNMDDNTII
+344 NNIDDNTII

-394 PNKIPKGSAYNGRV
+394 PNKIPKGTTYNGRV
-408 SNLDIF
+408 SNLDIL
-414 STAASLAGIDIN
+414 STVASVAGVDMN
-426 RNDLQQIQF
+426 RNDLKEIEF
-435 DGVNILPYL
+435 DGANVLPYL
-444 SGEKEGEPD
+444 IGENEGEPQ
-453 RVLFNKSGDYSF
+453 RVLFNKSGNYSF
-465 LIKDGWKLQVDLI
+465 IIKEGWKLQVDLV

-484 YNLNEDPT
+484 YNLKEDPT
-492 EQINLIESDLEKL
+492 EQVNLIKSDLEKL
-505 NELGKI
+505 NELEKI

-541 VIKNDEYIFWA
+541 VNKNDEYIFWA

>member
-1 MRHKFL
+1 MKRKFYKFL
-7 KFLPS
+7 LS
-12 FILIVIAIGIWFSQN
+12 FVLIVVAIGIWFSQN
-27 WYKMPKYIGDIKNPT
+27 WYKMPKYINNFTNPT
-42 YENIQINWED
+42 YENVAIEWEN
-52 GPKTRT
+52 GPISRT
-58 SSKPNIIIILVDD
+58 NSKPNIIVVLVDD

-82 GMANGQF
+82 GMANGKF

-98 NDGVLCTN
+98 SDGVLCTN

-135 PTTSSMMKAISVFSK
+135 PTTSSMMKAVNVFSK
-150 KNGIADGIYYD
+150 KNEVVDGIYHND
-161 NREENIIAIDQMGIP
+161 RSENIIDIEQMGIP
-176 QSEKTIPEMLKP
+176 QSERTIAEMLKP

-202 HGKDFLP
+202 HAKDFLP
-209 RKHGF
+209 RRHGF
-214 DESLRMDQG
+214 DESLRIDQG
-223 SLFLPENDKNV
+223 SLFLPEDDDDV
-234 INAKLD
+234 VNAKID
-240 FDPIDKVLWGN
+240 FDPIDKLLWGN
-251 LPYAVNFNEGPRM
+251 LPYAVNFNEGTRIKPE
-264 NPDGHLT
+264 GHLT
-271 DYLTDEA
+271 DYLTNEA
-278 VKVIEKNK
+278 VKAIEKNK

-315 IKNHEERVLASMV
+315 IENHEERVLASMV

-334 VGKIRDVLKE
+334 VGKIRDVLKK
-344 NNMDDNTII
+344 NNIDDNTII

-382 EGGVHVPFIVSY
+382 EGGVHIPYIVSY
-394 PNKIPKGSAYNGRV
+394 PNKIPKGKIYDGRV

-414 STAASLAGIDIN
+414 STVASVAGVDLN
-426 RNDLQQIQF
+426 RNDLKEIKF

-444 SGEKEGEPD
+444 NGVNEGEPE
-453 RVLFNKSGDYSF
+453 RILFNKSGDYSF
-465 LIKDGWKLQVDLI
+465 LIKEGWKLQVDLV

-484 YNLNEDPT
+484 YNLNQDPT
-492 EQINLIESDLEKL
+492 EKINLIESDIEKL
-505 NELGKI
+505 NELELI
-511 LNKKLSE
+511 LSNKLSE

-526 LLDWPIFIDKTLDET
+526 LLDWPIFIDKTLDEKVNKT
-541 VIKNDEYIFWA
+541 DEYIFWA

>member
-1 MRHKFL
+1 MRKNFFKL
-7 KFLPS
+7 IIV
-12 FILIVIAIGIWFSQN
+12 FILISVAIGIWFSQN
-27 WYKMPKYIGDIKNPT
+27 WYKMPKYISNLKNPT
-42 YENIQINWED
+42 IENVKIEWEN
-52 GPKTRT
+52 GPETRT
-58 SSKPNIIIILVDD
+58 NFKPNIIVVLVDD

-82 GMANGQF
+82 GMSNGNF
-89 KTPNIDKLA
+89 KTPNIDNLA
-98 NDGVLCTN
+98 KDGVLCTN
-106 GYSSSPV
+106 GYSSSPI

-135 PTTSSMMKAISVFSK
+135 PTTSSMMKAISLFSK
-150 KNGIADGIYYD
+150 KNEVADGIYYD
-161 NREENIIAIDQMGIP
+161 KREENIIDIEQMGLP
-176 QSEKTIPEMLKP
+176 QSEKTIAEMLKP

-202 HGKDFLP
+202 HSKDFLP

-214 DESLRMDQG
+214 DESLRIDQG
-223 SLFLPENDKNV
+223 SLFLPEDDKNV
-234 INAKLD
+234 INAKLE
-240 FDPIDKVLWGN
+240 FDPIDKILWGN
-251 LPYAVNFNEGPRM
+251 LPYGVNFNEGPRM

-271 DYLTDEA
+271 DYLTNEA
-278 VKVIEKNK
+278 VKAIEKNK

-315 IKNHEERVLASMV
+315 IENHEERVLASMV

-334 VGKIRDVLKE
+334 VGKIRDVLKK
-344 NNMDDNTII
+344 NNIDDNTII

-382 EGGVHVPFIVSY
+382 EGGVHVPFMVSY
-394 PNKIPKGSAYNGRV
+394 PNKIPKGTTYSGRV
-408 SNLDIF
+408 SSLDIL
-414 STAASLAGIDIN
+414 STVASVAGVDMN
-426 RNDLQQIQF
+426 RNDLKEIEF
-435 DGVNILPYL
+435 DGTNVLPYL
-444 SGEKEGEPD
+444 IGEKEGEPE
-453 RVLFNKSGDYSF
+453 RVLFNKSGNYSF
-465 LIKDGWKLQVDLI
+465 IIKEGWKLQVDLV

-492 EQINLIESDLEKL
+492 EQINLIKSDLKKL
-505 NELGKI
+505 NELEKI

-526 LLDWPIFIDKTLDET
+526 LLDWPIFIDKTLDEK
-541 VIKNDEYIFWA
+541 VNKNDEYIFWA

>member
-1 MRHKFL
+1 MRKNFFRL
-7 KFLPS
+7 LIV
-12 FILIVIAIGIWFSQN
+12 FILIVVAIGIWFSQN
-27 WYKMPKYIGDIKNPT
+27 WYKMPKYVSYLKNVT
-42 YENIQINWED
+42 IEWEN
-52 GPKTRT
+52 GPETRT
-58 SSKPNIIIILVDD
+58 NFKPNIIVVLVDD

-82 GMANGQF
+82 GMSNGNF
-89 KTPNIDKLA
+89 KTPNIDNLA
-98 NDGVLCTN
+98 KDGVLCTN
-106 GYSSSPV
+106 GYSSSPI

-135 PTTSSMMKAISVFSK
+135 PTTSSMMKAISLFSK
-150 KNGIADGIYYD
+150 KNEVADGIYYD
-161 NREENIIAIDQMGIP
+161 KREENIIDIEQMGLP
-176 QSEKTIPEMLKP
+176 QSEKTIAEMLKP

-202 HGKDFLP
+202 HSKDFLP

-214 DESLRMDQG
+214 DESLRIDQG
-223 SLFLPENDKNV
+223 SLFLPEDDKNV
-234 INAKLD
+234 INAKLE

-264 NPDGHLT
+264 NPNGHLT
-271 DYLTDEA
+271 DYLTNEA

-315 IKNHEERVLASMV
+315 IENHDERVLASMV

-334 VGKIRDVLKE
+334 VGKIRDVLKK
-344 NNMDDNTII
+344 NNIDDNTII

-394 PNKIPKGSAYNGRV
+394 PNKIPKGTTYNGRV
-408 SNLDIF
+408 SNLDIL
-414 STAASLAGIDIN
+414 STVASVAGVDMN
-426 RNDLQQIQF
+426 RNDLKEIEF
-435 DGVNILPYL
+435 DGANVLPYL
-444 SGEKEGEPD
+444 IGENEGEPQ
-453 RVLFNKSGDYSF
+453 RVLFNKSGNYSF
-465 LIKDGWKLQVDLI
+465 IIKEGWKLQVDLV

-492 EQINLIESDLEKL
+492 EQENLIKSDIEKL
-505 NELGKI
+505 NELEKI

-526 LLDWPIFIDKTLDET
+526 LLDWPIFIDKTLDEK
-541 VIKNDEYIFWA
+541 VNKNDEYIFWA

>member
-1 MRHKFL
+1 MKRKFYKFL
-7 KFLPS
+7 LS
-12 FILIVIAIGIWFSQN
+12 FVLIVVAIGIWFSQN
-27 WYKMPKYIGDIKNPT
+27 WYKMPKYINNFTNPT
-42 YENIQINWED
+42 YENVAIEWEN
-52 GPKTRT
+52 GPISRT
-58 SSKPNIIIILVDD
+58 NSKPNIIVVLVDD

-82 GMANGQF
+82 GMANGKF

-98 NDGVLCTN
+98 SDGVLCTN

-135 PTTSSMMKAISVFSK
+135 PTTSSMMKAVNVFSK
-150 KNGIADGIYYD
+150 KNEVVDGIYHND
-161 NREENIIAIDQMGIP
+161 RSENIIDIEQMGIP
-176 QSEKTIPEMLKP
+176 QSERTIAEMLKP

-202 HGKDFLP
+202 HAKDFLP
-209 RKHGF
+209 RRHGF

-223 SLFLPENDKNV
+223 SLFLPEDDDDV
-234 INAKLD
+234 VNAKID
-240 FDPIDKVLWGN
+240 FDPIDKLLWGN
-251 LPYAVNFNEGPRM
+251 LPYAVNFNEGTRIKPE
-264 NPDGHLT
+264 GHLT
-271 DYLTDEA
+271 DYLTNEA
-278 VKVIEKNK
+278 VKAIEKNK

-315 IKNHEERVLASMV
+315 IENHEERVLASMV

-334 VGKIRDVLKE
+334 VGKIRDVLKK
-344 NNMDDNTII
+344 NNIHDNTII

-382 EGGVHVPFIVSY
+382 EGGVHIPYIVSY
-394 PNKIPKGSAYNGRV
+394 PNKIPKGKIYDGRV

-414 STAASLAGIDIN
+414 STVASVAGVDLN
-426 RNDLQQIQF
+426 RNDLRDIKF

-444 SGEKEGEPD
+444 SGGNEGEPE
-453 RVLFNKSGDYSF
+453 RILFNKSGDYSF
-465 LIKDGWKLQVDLI
+465 LIKEGWKLQVDLV

-484 YNLNEDPT
+484 YNLNQDPT
-492 EQINLIESDLEKL
+492 EQLNLSESNFTKL
-505 NELGKI
+505 NELEEI
-511 LNKKLSE
+511 LNNKLSE

-526 LLDWPIFIDKTLDET
+526 LLDWPIFIDKTLDEKVNKT
-541 VIKNDEYIFWA
+541 DEYIFWA